1 MGLWT
6 TPSEL
11 ARLAGEIAKSYRG
24 LSTRFVS
31 RETAARSFNV
41 DYPFNRQYSSA
52 RGCESDILFNPNT
65 GEGFV
70 LMMNSGPHGGS
81 LRDEILHTVFTQYR
95 WTWGQGL
102 IWSDTFM
109 QGWMLTLASSLLVL
123 IAVLMAVLY
132 RLEQKSIPHF
142 HPERSA
148 GSPSW

>member
-11 ARLAGEIAKSYRG
+11 ARLVGEIAKSYRG

-31 RETAARSFNV
+31 RETAARIFNV
-41 DYPFNRQYSSA
+41 DYPFDRQYSSA

-65 GEGFV
+65 GEAFV

-102 IWSDTFM
+102 IWSDTFK
-109 QGWMLTLASSLLVL
+109 QGWMMTLALSLLVL
-123 IAVLMAVLY
+123 TAVLLAILY
-132 RLEQKSIPHF
+132 RLEQNSIPRV

-148 GSPSW
+148 GSRP